1 MYFVIKLLSP
11 RPTFPQ
17 DITPEEIAIMQ
28 LHRAYWKNYMDQG
41 IMLIYGP
48 VLDPAG
54 VYGLGIVDVKSED
67 HLKPLLVNDPA
78 ARIGKYVYHQMMAV
92 VPSPL

>member
-1 MYFVIKLLSP
+1 
-11 RPTFPQ
+11 
-17 DITPEEIAIMQ
+17 
-28 LHRAYWKNYMDQG
+28 MDQG

-54 VYGLGIVDVKSED
+54 VYGLGIVDVKDEE

-78 ARIGKYVYHQMMAV
+78 SRIGKYVYHQMMAV
-92 VPSPL
+92 VPGPL